1 MHAQSYSN
9 TAGYSVIV
17 IGVGLSLISALVP
30 HFTAGY
36 TLKISVF
43 AAGVLPYLIYA
54 VAVPL
59 RRNALTTLA
68 GLFVVLAHTWLVFN
82 QRIVGQGDYS
92 DGLIYY
98 GPMVLALVVLP
109 FALAGFRNSMHY

>member
-9 TAGYSVIV
+9 TTGYLVIAV
-17 IGVGLSLISALVP
+17 GVGLSLISALVP
-30 HFTAGY
+30 HFTSGY
-36 TLKISVF
+36 TLKFSVF
-43 AAGVLPYLIYA
+43 AAGVLPYLVFG

-59 RRNALTTLA
+59 HRSAMTTLA
-68 GLFVVLAHTWLVFN
+68 GLFVVLAHAWLVFN

-98 GPMVLALVVLP
+98 GPMVLALIVLP
-109 FALAGFRNSMHY
+109 FALIGFRNSMHY